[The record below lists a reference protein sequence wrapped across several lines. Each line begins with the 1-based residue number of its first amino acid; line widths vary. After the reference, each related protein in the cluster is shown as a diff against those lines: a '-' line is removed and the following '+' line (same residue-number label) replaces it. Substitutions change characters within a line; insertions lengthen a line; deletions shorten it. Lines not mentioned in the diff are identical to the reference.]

1 MMAKRIELAPDLK
14 FRSIVHGKTYFEN
27 ILNSTG
33 LNQRVSDGEF
43 ESLRLLYQG
52 YCAKTDWPINSP
64 PKAFF
69 PTHERREGITT
80 KCFGVEFA
88 DGTNGTFSLGKALSA
103 VAN

>member
-1 MMAKRIELAPDLK
+1 MTAAKIVMHHVQRNRRDVVIELFA
-14 FRSIVHGKTYFEN
+14 
-27 ILNSTG
+27 
-33 LNQRVSDGEF
+33 DGEF

-52 YCAKTDWPINSP
+52 YCAKTNWPINSP

-69 PTHERREGITT
+69 PTHERREGVTT